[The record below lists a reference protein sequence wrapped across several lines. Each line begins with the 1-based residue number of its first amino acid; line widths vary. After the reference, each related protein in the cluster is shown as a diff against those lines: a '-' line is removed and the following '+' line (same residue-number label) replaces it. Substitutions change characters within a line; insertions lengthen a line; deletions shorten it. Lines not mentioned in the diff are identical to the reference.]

1 MWTIVFSKYP
11 HREKYG
17 VVQREPLEGKRGWGG
32 KVETFRPLRGGK
44 FNELWHGVDV
54 RL

>member
-1 MWTIVFSKYP
+1 MTCGVDIDVDKLSSLSV
-11 HREKYG
+11 HIEKKAAL
-17 VVQREPLEGKRGWGG
+17 LEQVRDGG
-32 KVETFRPLRGGK
+32 LGGGK